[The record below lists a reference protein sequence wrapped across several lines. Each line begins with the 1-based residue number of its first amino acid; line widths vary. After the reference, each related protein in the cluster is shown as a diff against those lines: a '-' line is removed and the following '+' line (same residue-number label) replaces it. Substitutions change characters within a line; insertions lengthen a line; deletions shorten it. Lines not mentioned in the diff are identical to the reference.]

1 MLIIK
6 TEFPFFTLL
15 LPLPTYHFV
24 FARYLSSNSDHDDKN
39 DFLLFAVSREG
50 GKMFL
55 FFFYISK
62 GILRR
67 IIEPEERQFVCKAD
81 PVNRGMMIPI
91 NKKSPKLA
99 NFTKTN
105 EDVISIYTLKNG
117 VVSPAKILSKK
128 HHKEALAGE
137 RVFVVKYLQWDPNC
151 PNPLGVAVRHIPHG
165 KDFKTGMEILYE
177 EHNVRRKFDEEL
189 RKKVTREF
197 NENWQVP
204 ANEGGRPGYRDN
216 VFTIDPPDSLDLDDA
231 ISVRSLS
238 NGNFNVQIHIADV
251 SYFVKPNTKLD
262 EEARLRGTSHYPPK
276 PEENVP
282 MLPRNLSEG
291 CCSLLQG
298 KDRLAVT
305 VSVELTPG
313 GRDVGDVRI
322 ERSLVRSNARL
333 TYREVQQIID
343 EAQQNIDEGSQQDL
357 PVNQEVRNFLKL
369 ANFMCIRRV

>member
-1 MLIIK
+1 MMI
-6 TEFPFFTLL
+6 
-15 LPLPTYHFV
+15 
-24 FARYLSSNSDHDDKN
+24 
-39 DFLLFAVSREG
+39 LLFTVSTEG

-137 RVFVVKYLQWDPNC
+137 LVFVVKYLQWDPNC